1 MWRGFG
7 GYLRQHHL
15 ALLALFLALGG
26 TSFAAAR
33 YIDGLQI
40 RPSSIPKNR
49 LTRSAIA
56 ELRGAKGPRGI
67 AGPAGPRGPRGA
79 TGAQGPAGAQGV
91 PGVPGAQGLRGPTG
105 PAGGLATADGIEGT
119 PCTTSDGP
127 GTASVFYASGGPSNP
142 ASANL
147 NGSSQ
152 WQAFVMCLR
161 VDDLEPNN
169 TRATETDASPFVDP
183 NGAIWAS
190 ATIHPAADEDWYTL
204 TADLGSGLIDLYT
217 AKPGTLMDVYEDGG
231 ASPVASGVVTYD
243 PGSGNHRWEV
253 RVRGTSH
260 DLYFLG
266 FNDSGFKADGRPA
279 SAGLERQVPQALRV
293 QAGGRQAG

>member
-1 MWRGFG
+1 
-7 GYLRQHHL
+7 
-15 ALLALFLALGG
+15 LLALFLALGG

-40 RPSSIPKNR
+40 KPGSIPKNR

-67 AGPAGPRGPRGA
+67 AGPAGPQGPRGA
-79 TGAQGPAGAQGV
+79 TGAQGPAGGQGA
-91 PGVPGAQGLRGPTG
+91 PGSAGPQGAPGAAGAQGLRGPTG
-105 PAGGLATADGIEGT
+105 PAGGLATADSIEGT
-119 PCTTSDGP
+119 ACTTSDGA

-142 ASANL
+142 ASANM

-161 VDDLEPNN
+161 SDDLEPNN
-169 TRATETDASPFVDP
+169 TRATETDASTFVDP

-217 AKPGTLMDVYEDGG
+217 AKPGTLMDVYKDT
-231 ASPVASGVVTYD
+231 APVAAGVVTYD
-243 PGSGNHRWEV
+243 PGSGSHKWEV
-253 RVRGTSH
+253 HVYGTSH

-279 SAGLERQVPQALRV
+279 SARLERQVPPALRV
-293 QAGGRQAG
+293 QGG